1 MITLKVDKL
10 NREISQKLYDE
21 IIESVDIHLLEC
33 TCKRHNMVVHGYY
46 SRNIKTHN
54 GNVELVILRVRCKDC
69 GKTHAVLISLIVP
82 YQSIEM
88 SVQIKIITDNDIEKI
103 MYCNPNIDELDIY
116 RVKERFRLRYKSFM
130 KSLNLTFE
138 DDLVFLSF
146 KYFKSNFMQTHRGV
160 YNLNVI
166 ST

>member
-1 MITLKVDKL
+1 
-10 NREISQKLYDE
+10 
-21 IIESVDIHLLEC
+21 
-33 TCKRHNMVVHGYY
+33 MVVHGYY
-46 SRNIKTHN
+46 TRKLKTNN
-54 GNVELVILRVRCKDC
+54 GNIELVILRVRCKDC
-69 GKTHAVLISLIVP
+69 GKTHAVLISFIVP

-88 SVQIKIITDNDIEKI
+88 SVQIKIITDNGIEKI
-103 MYCNPNIDELDIY
+103 MYCNPSIDELDIF

-146 KYFKSNFMQTHRGV
+146 KYFKSNFMQIHKGV
-160 YNLNVI
+160 YNLIPI

>member
-21 IIESVDIHLLEC
+21 IIDSADIHLLEC

-46 SRNIKTHN
+46 SRKIKTNN
-54 GNVELVILRVRCKDC
+54 GNIELVVLRVRCKDC
-69 GKTHAVLISLIVP
+69 GRTHAVLISFIVP

-88 SVQIKIITDNDIEKI
+88 SVLIDIIDDGDIEKI
-103 MYCNPNIDELDIY
+103 MSANPSIDEISVY
-116 RVKERFRLRYKSFM
+116 RVKKRFKSRYKSWM

-146 KYFKSNFMQTHRGV
+146 KYFKSNFMQIHKGV
-160 YNLNVI
+160 YNLFSI

>member
-21 IIESVDIHLLEC
+21 IIASVDIHLLEC

-46 SRNIKTHN
+46 TRKLKTKSGNI
-54 GNVELVILRVRCKDC
+54 ELVILRVRCKDC
-69 GKTHAVLISLIVP
+69 GRTHAVLISFIVP

-103 MYCNPNIDELDIY
+103 MYCNPSIDELDIF

-138 DDLVFLSF
+138 GDLIFLSF
-146 KYFKSNFMQTHRGV
+146 KYFKSNFMQIHKGV
-160 YNLNVI
+160 YNLSSI

>member
-54 GNVELVILRVRCKDC
+54 GNIELVILRVRCKEC
-69 GKTHAVLISLIVP
+69 GKTHAVLISFIVP

-88 SVQIKIITDNDIEKI
+88 SVQIDIITDNGIEKI
-103 MYCNPNIDELDIY
+103 MNDNPSIDELSVY
-116 RVKERFRLRYKSFM
+116 RVKERFRSRYKAWM
-130 KSLNLTFE
+130 KSLSLTFE
-138 DDLVFLSF
+138 DDLVFMAF
-146 KYFKSNFMQTHRGV
+146 RYFRSNFMQTHRGV

>member
-54 GNVELVILRVRCKDC
+54 GNVELVILRVRCKEC
-69 GKTHAVLISLIVP
+69 GKTHAVLISFIVP

-88 SVQIKIITDNDIEKI
+88 SVRIEIITDKDIEKI
-103 MYCNPNIDELDIY
+103 MNDNPSIDELNVY
-116 RVKERFRLRYKSFM
+116 RVKERFRSKYKAWM
-130 KSLNLTFE
+130 RSLNLTLE
-138 DDLVFLSF
+138 DDLVLESF
-146 KYFKSNFMQTHRGV
+146 RYFRSNFMQTHRGV

>member
-46 SRNIKTHN
+46 SRKIKTNN
-54 GNVELVILRVRCKDC
+54 GNIELVVLRVRCKDC
-69 GKTHAVLISLIVP
+69 GRTHAVLISFIVP

-88 SVQIKIITDNDIEKI
+88 SVLIDIIDDGDIEKI
-103 MYCNPNIDELDIY
+103 MSANPSIDEISVY
-116 RVKERFRLRYKSFM
+116 RVKKRFKSRYKSWM

-146 KYFKSNFMQTHRGV
+146 EYFK
-160 YNLNVI
+160 
-166 ST
+166 

>member
-21 IIESVDIHLLEC
+21 IIASVDIHLLEC

-46 SRNIKTHN
+46 TRKLKTNN
-54 GNVELVILRVRCKDC
+54 GNIELVILRVRCKDC
-69 GKTHAVLISLIVP
+69 GKTHAVLISFIVP

-103 MYCNPNIDELDIY
+103 MYCNPSIDELDIF

-138 DDLVFLSF
+138 DDLVLESF
-146 KYFKSNFMQTHRGV
+146 RYFRSNFMQMHKGV
-160 YNLNVI
+160 YNLSSI

>member
-21 IIESVDIHLLEC
+21 IIASVDIHLLEC

-46 SRNIKTHN
+46 TRKTNN
-54 GNVELVILRVRCKDC
+54 GNIELVILRVRCKDC
-69 GKTHAVLISLIVP
+69 GKTHAVLISFIVP

-88 SVQIKIITDNDIEKI
+88 SVQIKIIANSDIEKI
-103 MYCNPNIDELDIY
+103 MYCNPSIDELDIY

-146 KYFKSNFMQTHRGV
+146 KYFKSNFMQIHKGV
-160 YNLNVI
+160 YNLYTV

>member
-21 IIESVDIHLLEC
+21 IIASVDIHLLEC

-46 SRNIKTHN
+46 TRKLKTNN
-54 GNVELVILRVRCKDC
+54 GNIELVILRVRCKDC
-69 GKTHAVLISLIVP
+69 GKTHAVLISFIVP

-88 SVQIKIITDNDIEKI
+88 SVQIKIIADNDIEKI
-103 MYCNPNIDELDIY
+103 MADNLSIDELSVY

-146 KYFKSNFMQTHRGV
+146 KYFKSNFMQIHKGV
-160 YNLNVI
+160 YNLIPI

>member
-21 IIESVDIHLLEC
+21 IIASVDIHLLEC

-46 SRNIKTHN
+46 TRKIKTNN
-54 GNVELVILRVRCKDC
+54 GNIELVILRVRCKDC
-69 GKTHAVLISLIVP
+69 GRTHAVLISFIVP

-88 SVQIKIITDNDIEKI
+88 SVQIKIIANNDIEKI
-103 MYCNPNIDELDIY
+103 MYCNPSIDELDIF
-116 RVKERFRLRYKSFM
+116 RVKERFRSRYKAWM
-130 KSLNLTFE
+130 KSLNLSFK
-138 DDLVFLSF
+138 DDLVFLAF
-146 KYFKSNFMQTHRGV
+146 RYFRSNFMQTHRGV

>member
-54 GNVELVILRVRCKDC
+54 GNVELVILRVRCKEC
-69 GKTHAVLISLIVP
+69 GKTHAVLISFIVP

-88 SVQIKIITDNDIEKI
+88 PVQIEIITDKDIETLMDYFNSLSGIKK
-103 MYCNPNIDELDIY
+103 ELVIKQALNK
-116 RVKERFRLRYKSFM
+116 VKEKYENSDNPVDYKFKAYNQVMS
-130 KSLNLTFE
+130 NLINYGKNDE
-138 DDLVFLSF
+138 VS
-146 KYFKSNFMQTHRGV
+146 
-160 YNLNVI
+160 
-166 ST
+166 

>member
-1 MITLKVDKL
+1 MITLKVDNL

-46 SRNIKTHN
+46 SRKIKTNN
-54 GNVELVILRVRCKDC
+54 GNIELVILRVRCKDC
-69 GKTHAVLISLIVP
+69 GKTHAVLISFIVP

-88 SVQIKIITDNDIEKI
+88 SVLIDIIDDGDIEKI
-103 MYCNPNIDELDIY
+103 MSANPSIDEISVY
-116 RVKERFRLRYKSFM
+116 RVKKRFKSRYKSWM

-146 KYFKSNFMQTHRGV
+146 EYFKSNFMQIHKGV
-160 YNLNVI
+160 YNLNPI

>member
-1 MITLKVDKL
+1 M
-10 NREISQKLYDE
+10 
-21 IIESVDIHLLEC
+21 
-33 TCKRHNMVVHGYY
+33 
-46 SRNIKTHN
+46 
-54 GNVELVILRVRCKDC
+54 
-69 GKTHAVLISLIVP
+69 LISFIVP

-88 SVQIKIITDNDIEKI
+88 SVQIKIIADNDIEKI
-103 MYCNPNIDELDIY
+103 MYCNPDIDELDIF

-146 KYFKSNFMQTHRGV
+146 KYFKSNFMQIHKGV
-160 YNLNVI
+160 YNLYTV

>member
-21 IIESVDIHLLEC
+21 IIDSVDIHLLEC

-54 GNVELVILRVRCKDC
+54 GNVELVILRVRCKEC
-69 GKTHAVLISLIVP
+69 GKTHAVLISFIVP

-88 SVQIKIITDNDIEKI
+88 SVQIKIIANNDIEKI
-103 MYCNPNIDELDIY
+103 MYCNPCIDELDIY
-116 RVKERFRLRYKSFM
+116 RVKERFRLKYKAWM
-130 KSLNLTFE
+130 RSLNLTLE
-138 DDLVFLSF
+138 DDLVLESF
-146 KYFKSNFMQTHRGV
+146 RYFRSNFMQTHRGV

>member
-1 MITLKVDKL
+1 MITLKVDNL

-54 GNVELVILRVRCKDC
+54 GNIELVIMRVRCKDC
-69 GKTHAVLISLIVP
+69 GKTHAVLISFIVP

-88 SVQIKIITDNDIEKI
+88 SVQIKIIANSDIEKI
-103 MYCNPNIDELDIY
+103 MYCNPSIDELDIS

-146 KYFKSNFMQTHRGV
+146 KYFKSNFMQIHKGV
-160 YNLNVI
+160 YNLSSI

>member
-21 IIESVDIHLLEC
+21 IIASVDIHLLEC

-46 SRNIKTHN
+46 TRKLKTKSGNI
-54 GNVELVILRVRCKDC
+54 ELVILRVRCKDC
-69 GKTHAVLISLIVP
+69 GKTHAVLISFIVP

-88 SVQIKIITDNDIEKI
+88 SVQIKIIANNDIEKI
-103 MYCNPNIDELDIY
+103 MYCNPSIDELDIY

-146 KYFKSNFMQTHRGV
+146 KYFKSNFMQIHKGV
-160 YNLNVI
+160 DNLYTA

>member
-54 GNVELVILRVRCKDC
+54 GNVELVILRVRCKEC
-69 GKTHAVLISLIVP
+69 GKTHAVLISFIVP

-88 SVQIKIITDNDIEKI
+88 SVQIKIIANNDIEKI
-103 MYCNPNIDELDIY
+103 MYCNPCIDELDIY
-116 RVKERFRLRYKSFM
+116 RVKERFRLKYKAWM
-130 KSLNLTFE
+130 RSLNLTLE
-138 DDLVFLSF
+138 DDLVLESF
-146 KYFKSNFMQTHRGV
+146 RYFRSNFMQTHRGV

>member
-54 GNVELVILRVRCKDC
+54 GNVELVILRVRCKEC
-69 GKTHAVLISLIVP
+69 GKTHAVLISFIVP

-88 SVQIKIITDNDIEKI
+88 SVQIEIITDKDIEKI
-103 MYCNPNIDELDIY
+103 MNDNPSIDE
-116 RVKERFRLRYKSFM
+116 FNSF
-130 KSLNLTFE
+130 KHSS
-138 DDLVFLSF
+138 VFLQ
-146 KYFKSNFMQTHRGV
+146 K
-160 YNLNVI
+160 
-166 ST
+166 

>member
-1 MITLKVDKL
+1 MITLKVDNL

-21 IIESVDIHLLEC
+21 ILESVDIHLLEC

-54 GNVELVILRVRCKDC
+54 GNIELVIMRVRCKDC
-69 GKTHAVLISLIVP
+69 GKTHAVLISFIVP
-82 YQSIEM
+82 YQSIEI
-88 SVQIKIITDNDIEKI
+88 SVLIDIIDDGDIEKI
-103 MYCNPNIDELDIY
+103 MADNLSIDELDIF

-146 KYFKSNFMQTHRGV
+146 KYFKSNFMQIHKGV
-160 YNLNVI
+160 YNLNPI

>member
-21 IIESVDIHLLEC
+21 IIASVDIHLLEC

-46 SRNIKTHN
+46 TRKLKTNN

-69 GKTHAVLISLIVP
+69 GRTHAVLISFIVP

-103 MYCNPNIDELDIY
+103 MYPNIDELDIY

-146 KYFKSNFMQTHRGV
+146 KYFKSNFMQIHKGV
-160 YNLNVI
+160 YNLILI

>member
-54 GNVELVILRVRCKDC
+54 GNIELVILRVRCKEC
-69 GKTHAVLISLIVP
+69 GKTHAVLISFIVP
-82 YQSIEM
+82 YQSIEI
-88 SVQIKIITDNDIEKI
+88 SVQIEIINDNDIEKI
-103 MYCNPNIDELDIY
+103 MADNLSIDELSVY
-116 RVKERFRLRYKSFM
+116 RVKERFRSRYKYWM
-130 KSLNLTFE
+130 KSLSLTFE
-138 DDLVFLSF
+138 DDLIFLSF
-146 KYFKSNFMQTHRGV
+146 KYFKSNFMQIHKGV
-160 YNLNVI
+160 YNLI
-166 ST
+166 PTST

>member
-21 IIESVDIHLLEC
+21 IIASVDIHLLEC

-46 SRNIKTHN
+46 TRKLKTNN
-54 GNVELVILRVRCKDC
+54 GNIELVILRVRCKDC
-69 GKTHAVLISLIVP
+69 GKTHAVLISFIVP

-103 MYCNPNIDELDIY
+103 MYCNPCIDELDIY
-116 RVKERFRLRYKSFM
+116 RVKERFRLKYKAWM
-130 KSLNLTFE
+130 RSLNLTLE
-138 DDLVFLSF
+138 DDLVLESF
-146 KYFKSNFMQTHRGV
+146 RYFRSNFMQIHKGV
-160 YNLNVI
+160 YNLSSI

>member
-54 GNVELVILRVRCKDC
+54 GNVELVILRVRCKEC
-69 GKTHAVLISLIVP
+69 GKTHAVLISFIVP

-88 SVQIKIITDNDIEKI
+88 SVQIEIITDKDIEIIVNKI
-103 MYCNPNIDELDIY
+103 P
-116 RVKERFRLRYKSFM
+116 
-130 KSLNLTFE
+130 
-138 DDLVFLSF
+138 DDLLTLEHK
-146 KYFKSNFMQTHRGV
+146 KYIIYYLKKRRNIL
-160 YNLNVI
+160 LNI
-166 ST
+166 K